1 MNRRSA
7 IKFFIGVPLAFL
19 PGVAQARENWV
30 ILGRRA
36 LKPDTR
42 SVSLAL
48 KDEAAGISRLA
59 IELRGNAI
67 WLYDLTIVD
76 VRGKS
81 TTLPVNLNVPP
92 TPVGWPSRIKV
103 LRGVERPK
111 KLLLNLESLPLTSK
125 ATEVLFWGTT

>member
-30 ILGRRA
+30 ILGRRV

-42 SVSLAL
+42 SVSLAINP
-48 KDEAAGISRLA
+48 GFSRLG
-59 IELRGNAI
+59 IELHGNAI
-67 WLYDLTIVD
+67 WLYDMTIV
-76 VRGKS
+76 GLGGTS

-92 TPVGWPSRIKV
+92 TPAGRPSRISIINV
-103 LRGVERPK
+103 VEPK
-111 KLLLNLESLPLTSK
+111 KLLLNLEPLPLTSK
-125 ATEVLFWGTT
+125 PTKVLFWGTT